1 MTRTRN
7 PVDLAFERILGIDPG
22 LASTGIGIV
31 ERVGDGWRVVEAHEV
46 RTAPSMALPLR
57 LRRIHDLVG
66 EAIDE
71 FRPTAV
77 AVETIFFAENVKS
90 AVLMAHGRG
99 AALLAAARAGAPV
112 FEYSP
117 LEIKQ
122 SVVGKGRATK
132 QQVMQMVKVLLGLPE
147 VPASDHQADALACAL
162 AHAYRARLKAAVERT
177 AAKTADPNGM
187 TDAKRLLAMARRG
200 RRR

>member
-1 MTRTRN
+1 MAL
-7 PVDLAFERILGIDPG
+7 PERILGIDPG
-22 LASTGIGIV
+22 LASTGVGVI
-31 ERVGDGWRVVEAHEV
+31 ERTVDGWRVLEAHEV
-46 RTAPSMALPLR
+46 RTAPSTALPQR

-71 FRPTAV
+71 FRPQAV

-99 AALLAAARAGAPV
+99 AAILAAARADAPV

-122 SVVGKGRATK
+122 SVVGKGRASK
-132 QQVMQMVKVLLGLPE
+132 AQVMQMVRVLLGLPE

-162 AHAYRARLKAAVERT
+162 AHAYRSRLAAATDEAGRRAQGEGAVMSE
-177 AAKTADPNGM
+177 AK
-187 TDAKRLLAMARRG
+187 KLLAMARRG

>member
-1 MTRTRN
+1 VS
-7 PVDLAFERILGIDPG
+7 PQFPERILGIDPG
-22 LASTGIGIV
+22 LASTGVGIV
-31 ERVGDGWRVVEAHEV
+31 ERAGDGWRVVEAHEV
-46 RTAPSMALPLR
+46 RTTPSMALPLR

-132 QQVMQMVKVLLGLPE
+132 QQVMQMVKVLLGLSE

-162 AHAYRARLKAAVERT
+162 AHAYRNRLKVAVERT
-177 AAKTADPNGM
+177 AANSIDGAAGL
-187 TDAKRLLAMARRG
+187 TDAKRLLAMARRS